1 MIYDI
6 KMILKT
12 LILILKTSEPVKEDA
27 SKLRGYIGN
36 EFKDYPILHH
46 HMEEAGYIYSYPK
59 VQYKIIGGTPVIVGI
74 EEGRD
79 VLKKISD
86 DITELLLGHN
96 TYRIENIQMNQRN
109 AEFGDCRENHH
120 YKFLTPWLALNP
132 DNYQNFEKIV
142 DWKERKIF
150 LNRILVGNI
159 LSMCKGLNFM
169 VDRRLCVHSHLEN
182 VNAMYKGVTHIGFM
196 GEFRVNFKIPDFLG
210 IGKGVSQG
218 FGSVVM
224 KES

>member
-12 LILILKTSEPVKEDA
+12 LILILKTSKPVKEDA
-27 SKLRGYIGN
+27 SRLRGYIGN

-46 HMEEAGYIYSYPK
+46 HIEEAGYVYSYPK
-59 VQYKIIGGTPVIVGI
+59 VQYKIIGGTPVILGI

-86 DITELLLGHN
+86 NITELRLGHN
-96 TYRIENIQMNQRN
+96 IYRVENIQMNQRD
-109 AEFGDCRENHH
+109 AEFGNCRENYH

-132 DNYQNFEKIV
+132 DNYQNFKKIGN
-142 DWKERKIF
+142 WNERKIF
-150 LNRILVGNI
+150 LNNILIGNI
-159 LSMCKGLNFM
+159 LSMCKGLNFV
-169 VDRRLCVHSHLEN
+169 VDRRLYVHSHLEN
-182 VNAMYKGVTHIGFM
+182 VDAMYKRVSHIGFM
-196 GEFRVNFKIPDFLG
+196 GKFKVNFKIPDFLG

-218 FGSVVM
+218 FGTIIM